1 MADGLILEFDGFG
14 ADTYKSVNEALG
26 IDMET
31 GEGDWPEG
39 LVSHTGAA
47 RDGGFVVFEIWRSQ
61 ADQERFMEQRLAPA
75 LQAGGATS
83 PPSRVEWLDL
93 TAHHEHPEQA

>member
-1 MADGLILEFDGFG
+1 MDGLILEFDGFG
-14 ADTYKSVNEALG
+14 ADTYEKVNDALG

-39 LVSHTGAA
+39 LVSHIGAA
-47 RDGGFVVFEIWRSQ
+47 RDGGFVVFEAWRSK
-61 ADQERFMEQRLAPA
+61 ADQERFMEERLAAA
-75 LQAGGATS
+75 LRAGGVDA
-83 PPSRVEWLDL
+83 PPSRVEWLEL

>member
-14 ADTYKSVNEALG
+14 ADTYERVNDALG

-31 GEGDWPEG
+31 GEGDWPDG
-39 LVSHTGAA
+39 LVSHIGAA
-47 RDGGFVVFEIWRSQ
+47 RDGGFVVFEVWRSKG
-61 ADQERFMEQRLAPA
+61 DQERFMEGRLAAA
-75 LQAGGATS
+75 LAAGGVEG
-83 PPSRVEWLDL
+83 PPSRVEWLQL